1 MTNPQTLSVSNPP
14 GRAVHAWKGCSQGGL
29 PASQIWSASKMSNF
43 DLPPDT
49 PGPEPAS
56 LNLTVKPHP
65 GRLTLLQATQP
76 FVAAIAGAGGG
87 ETVAGM
93 LWLVMQ
99 MARYAGASSW
109 NSSLLVA
116 P

>member
-1 MTNPQTLSVSNPP
+1 MTNPQTLSLSNPP
-14 GRAVHAWKGCSQGGL
+14 ARGVPIHRDCSLGGL

-65 GRLTLLQATQP
+65 GATDAPPGHPSIRRRHPRHRGRQEGGRNAMAGDANGPVPWRLKLE
-76 FVAAIAGAGGG
+76 F
-87 ETVAGM
+87 
-93 LWLVMQ
+93 
-99 MARYAGASSW
+99 
-109 NSSLLVA
+109 
-116 P
+116 